1 MTIDGKPISAILREK
16 KGAPDPT
23 GLDPVLREPEVLK
36 HTGWSRSTLWLRVR
50 DGEFPKPLK
59 LGEKASGWFA
69 SDVKEY
75 QDRIRAKRS
84 AAS

>member
-1 MTIDGKPISAILREK
+1 MTIDGRPLGEILRERK
-16 KGAPDPT
+16 TATDGG
-23 GLDPVLREPEVLK
+23 GLDPILREREVLK

-50 DGEFPKPLK
+50 DGEFPKPVK
-59 LGEKASGWFA
+59 LGERASGWFA
-69 SDVKEY
+69 SDVQEY